1 MTYYHTLLLRQMR
14 RHGVVADTLPPQ
26 LQGLLHAVDAAYQE
40 FDEGRLMIERSLDL
54 SSQELVQSNMEMR
67 AANRAK
73 SVFLST
79 MSHEIRT
86 PMNAI
91 LGFSQLMLRDPS
103 LGTDAKT
110 NLMIIC
116 RSGEHLLA
124 LLNEILDMSKIE
136 AGRTELHPKTFNFP
150 HFLDDLAAMFRLR
163 AEAKSLQFE
172 VLVSGDSVPYV
183 VADEGKIRQVLIN
196 LLGNAIK
203 FTTRGHVKLHITF
216 DQRIAKQLWLSA
228 RVEDTGPGMTD
239 EEQRKLFQPFSQT
252 MHGLNA
258 EGGTGL
264 GLAIGRAYA
273 RLMGGDIT
281 VTSSPG
287 EGSIFRFEMLIERG
301 DSGVA
306 VRRSVPRR
314 VIAIGAGQHVPG
326 ILVVD
331 DQLDGRDWLMKLL
344 TTVGFR
350 VRSADTG
357 EAAIRAWEEW
367 QPRLI
372 LMDIHMPVMDGLE
385 AIRKIKA
392 DPRGKETIIIA
403 LSASAMDDDRRAA
416 FQSGADDF
424 LAKPCFEDELLEKV
438 RSLLDIAYDYEEMSG
453 AESQTLAPVGALSAE
468 MLWQLP
474 LELVEELRIATLSG
488 NKGLLDKLI
497 VKVRETAD
505 AESAHVLKELAD
517 KYEYD
522 ALGRLLEEMC
532 QR

>member
-1 MTYYHTLLLRQMR
+1 MTAYHTLLLRQMR
-14 RHGVVADTLPPQ
+14 RHGVVADALPPQ
-26 LQGLLHAVDAAYQE
+26 LRGLLDAVDAAYQE

-54 SSQELVQSNMEMR
+54 SSQELVQSNLEMR

-110 NLMIIC
+110 NLQIIC

-136 AGRTELHPKTFNFP
+136 AGRTELHPTTFNFS
-150 HFLDDLAAMFRLR
+150 HFLDDLAAMFRMR
-163 AEAKSLQFE
+163 AEAKTLRFE
-172 VLVSGDSVPYV
+172 VLVSGDSATYV

-203 FTTRGHVKLHITF
+203 FTKRGHVKLHVTF
-216 DQRIAKQLWLSA
+216 EQRSANRLWLSA
-228 RVEDTGPGMTD
+228 RIEDTGPGLTD

-252 MHGLNA
+252 MHGLNGG
-258 EGGTGL
+258 EGTGL
-264 GLAIGRAYA
+264 GLAIGRTYA

-287 EGSIFRFEMLIERG
+287 KGSVFRFEISIERG
-301 DSGVA
+301 DAGVA
-306 VRRSVPRR
+306 VRRSAPRR
-314 VIAIGAGQHVPG
+314 VIAIRAGQEVPG

-344 TTVGFR
+344 TTIGFS
-350 VRSADTG
+350 VRSAENG
-357 EAAIRAWEEW
+357 EAAIRAWQEW
-367 QPRLI
+367 HPRLI
-372 LMDIHMPVMDGLE
+372 LMDVHMPVLDGLE
-385 AIRKIKA
+385 ATRAIKA

-403 LSASAMDDDRRAA
+403 LSASAMDDERRTAS
-416 FQSGADDF
+416 QSGADDF

-438 RSLLDIAYDYEEMSG
+438 RGFLNIVYDYEEMSG
-453 AESQTLAPVGALSAE
+453 AESRTPVPGGALSAE
-468 MLWQLP
+468 MLRQLP

-497 VKVRETAD
+497 AMVREIAD
-505 AESAHVLKELAD
+505 AAAAQVLKELAD

>member
-1 MTYYHTLLLRQMR
+1 
-14 RHGVVADTLPPQ
+14 
-26 LQGLLHAVDAAYQE
+26 
-40 FDEGRLMIERSLDL
+40 
-54 SSQELVQSNMEMR
+54 
-67 AANRAK
+67 
-73 SVFLST
+73 
-79 MSHEIRT
+79 
-86 PMNAI
+86 
-91 LGFSQLMLRDPS
+91 
-103 LGTDAKT
+103 
-110 NLMIIC
+110 
-116 RSGEHLLA
+116 
-124 LLNEILDMSKIE
+124 
-136 AGRTELHPKTFNFP
+136 
-150 HFLDDLAAMFRLR
+150 
-163 AEAKSLQFE
+163 
-172 VLVSGDSVPYV
+172 
-183 VADEGKIRQVLIN
+183 
-196 LLGNAIK
+196 
-203 FTTRGHVKLHITF
+203 
-216 DQRIAKQLWLSA
+216 
-228 RVEDTGPGMTD
+228 
-239 EEQRKLFQPFSQT
+239 
-252 MHGLNA
+252 
-258 EGGTGL
+258 
-264 GLAIGRAYA
+264 
-273 RLMGGDIT
+273 MGGDIT

-287 EGSIFRFEMLIERG
+287 EGSKFRFEISIERG
-301 DSGVA
+301 DAGVA
-306 VRRSVPRR
+306 VRRSAPRR
-314 VIAIGAGQHVPG
+314 VIAIRAGQDVPG

-344 TTVGFR
+344 TTVGFP

-367 QPRLI
+367 HPRLI
-372 LMDIHMPVMDGLE
+372 LMDVHMPIMDGLE

-416 FQSGADDF
+416 IQSGADDF

-438 RSLLDIAYDYEEMSG
+438 RSFLDIAYNYEEMSE

-522 ALGRLLEEMC
+522 TLGRLLEEMC